1 MGDYFIVAWQ
11 KYAVRLLS
19 CIVSEENVL
28 FSPREPV
35 ARGLT
40 MANGFPWK
48 PPDWPEAL
56 EQGEDAKR
64 FTASEV
70 TEDILETLA
79 NAGITHLRVPV
90 GYWYRKRC

>member
-19 CIVSEENVL
+19 CFVSEENVL
-28 FSPREPV
+28 FSAHEPV
-35 ARGLT
+35 ARGF
-40 MANGFPWK
+40 MMVHGFPWK
-48 PPDWPEAL
+48 PDWPEAL

-90 GYWYRKRC
+90 GYWYRRRC